1 MKLWSEEKNAPEPG
15 QFLCNENDIPEAD
28 VKELILASESKQPF
42 RIILHRIGGKIRCF
56 MNKCPHFSIPL
67 NVHPGQFFTSD
78 RSKLMCA
85 THYAVFDLDNG
96 FCTDGPCMGSSLE
109 AIPVEL
115 SAGAVRVGL
124 KVEGK

>member
-15 QFLCNENDIPEAD
+15 RFLCNEDEIPAAD
-28 VKELILASESKQPF
+28 VKELILAADSKQPF
-42 RIILHRIGGKIRCF
+42 RIILHRIGGNVRCF

-67 NVHPGQFFTSD
+67 NVHPGQFFGSD

-85 THYAVFDLDNG
+85 THYAVFDLDSG
-96 FCTDGPCMGSSLE
+96 FCSDGPCMGSSLE

-115 SAGAVRVGL
+115 SDGVVRVGSNVAS
-124 KVEGK
+124 K